1 MEIQPQF
8 LVSDPIS
15 FEQAIDLT
23 QSLMA
28 ALQRDPSELGIANR
42 LTEAE
47 LESIITAL
55 VQSENGARG
64 FFVTYLTDEQSPADQ
79 PSPAVVKALRS
90 SPEIVSDLLVKNLA
104 MSTAM
109 IVTHTQNQN
118 LQLAAGSA
126 RVQRRTIEFIRQ
138 TQIEAIFV
146 KLEQLRH
153 SLATQAGEYQSFL
166 QRWHYDEAQRGAI
179 AEVISRVMT

>member
-28 ALQRDPSELGIANR
+28 ALQHNR
-42 LTEAE
+42 LTESE

-55 VQSENGARG
+55 VKTENGARG
-64 FFVTYLTDEQSPADQ
+64 FFVTYLTDEQSTADQ
-79 PSPAVVKALRS
+79 SSPAVVAALRS
-90 SPEIVSDLLVKNLA
+90 SPAIVSELLVKNLA

-109 IVTHTQNQN
+109 IVTHTENQN
-118 LQLAAGSA
+118 LELAAGSE
-126 RVQRRTIEFIRQ
+126 RVQRRTIELIKQ
-138 TQIEAIFV
+138 TQIEAISV
-146 KLEQLRH
+146 KLEQLRRSIETH
-153 SLATQAGEYQSFL
+153 GVETPTGEFQSFL
-166 QRWHYDEAQRGAI
+166 QRWNYNEAQRRAI

>member
-1 MEIQPQF
+1 MEISPRF

-28 ALQRDPSELGIANR
+28 ELQHNPV
-42 LTEAE
+42 TEAE

-64 FFVTYLTDEQSPADQ
+64 FFVTYLTDEQSLADQ
-79 PSPAVVKALRS
+79 PSSPVVAALRS
-90 SPEIVSDLLVKNLA
+90 SPAIVSELLVKNLA

-109 IVTHTQNQN
+109 KVAHTRNQN
-118 LQLAAGSA
+118 PELAAGSN
-126 RVQRRTIEFIRQ
+126 RVQTRTLELIRQ
-138 TQIEAIFV
+138 TQIPDVSV
-146 KLEQLRH
+146 KLEQLGQ
-153 SLATQAGEYQSFL
+153 SAETESGEYQSFL
-166 QRWHYDEAQRGAI
+166 KRWNYDEDQRRAI
-179 AEVISRVMT
+179 AHVVSTVVT